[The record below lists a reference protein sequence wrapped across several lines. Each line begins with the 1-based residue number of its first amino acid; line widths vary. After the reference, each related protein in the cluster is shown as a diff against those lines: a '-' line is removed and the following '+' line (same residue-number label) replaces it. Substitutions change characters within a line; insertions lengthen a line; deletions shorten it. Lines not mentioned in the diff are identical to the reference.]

1 MWKLQ
6 RREIKYQSEQKKKE
20 IWKIVN
26 SDISKSCQQGN
37 STYIPS
43 TIWNSFPFFITN
55 MMSSYSYWFKR
66 LFLHYT
72 FTRKGQK
79 KFVFTVP
86 TYNNSQTKRRYQ
98 STVLPQ
104 GMLNSPTLCQYF
116 ISKPLEII
124 RIHSSVEGHLGCFLV
139 LAYMNINAA
148 MNIVEYISLWYDW
161 ATFVY
166 TKQWYC

>member
-55 MMSSYSYWFKR
+55 MMSSYSY
-66 LFLHYT
+66 
-72 FTRKGQK
+72 
-79 KFVFTVP
+79 
-86 TYNNSQTKRRYQ
+86 
-98 STVLPQ
+98 
-104 GMLNSPTLCQYF
+104 
-116 ISKPLEII
+116 
-124 RIHSSVEGHLGCFLV
+124 
-139 LAYMNINAA
+139 
-148 MNIVEYISLWYDW
+148 
-161 ATFVY
+161 
-166 TKQWYC
+166 